1 MIAFVTRAGPE
12 WQQLA
17 LYAVVAAILLMLLQR
32 IPIVGRFIRLAFSCA
47 LLAFCIYLLLQ
58 QAPFQPALGRIVS
71 SLGLDR
77 QQVSGKEVRIRLAPD
92 GHFWAN
98 ATINGV
104 PRRMLIDS
112 GATVS
117 GLSGGT
123 AISANIDADSSL
135 VPIVMQTANGVT
147 HARTGT
153 IRELRLGNIVA
164 RDLKVVT
171 SPGLGVDILGMNF
184 LSKLQSWRVENNV
197 LILTPHHPQEVG
209 EAR

>member
-17 LYAVVAAILLMLLQR
+17 LYAVVAAILLM
-32 IPIVGRFIRLAFSCA
+32 
-47 LLAFCIYLLLQ
+47 LLQ

-184 LSKLQSWRVENNV
+184 LSKLQSWRVENNI